1 MVAVSQML
9 FVAWLSPAQFGVWA
23 TATASMAVL
32 TGLVNFGEVNGYL
45 AGGARSLGEV
55 RRSIWRLNAILT
67 AGAFAVVG
75 GYWYSGRHDLAV
87 LVALIGLNL
96 PLLGECNLLYA
107 AYVRRTENGRLVRA
121 QAISAAARTALGLA
135 VAWLT
140 ESAIAFAAAMLL
152 YSVAMIILLS
162 PGTRQWPE
170 RAGDRLTAVGWR
182 VRGAWSAQALSQL
195 LPTQVDFLV
204 VSVVAGPSLLGVYF
218 FAYQVTVG
226 LSAMVAGPLVKS
238 VLSTLAAQDEQARP
252 ALAERLMST
261 VAALAGGVA
270 AVGVGVITVAG
281 GALPSQWEG
290 AAATI
295 GLLLASVPARFLS
308 VISDAAQM
316 AAGAWWRSSGLN
328 ALDAVGTAAVA
339 LTAVAGDITVLAIAV
354 VGWKVAFMCVR
365 VWRSPLGLPAWQRV
379 VVAAPTVLVALS
391 LVTAVLA
398 GPPYLWFLTISV
410 LVVSGGRLF
419 TLWRV
424 RRPVAVPAGAVA
436 AESSWS

>member
-1 MVAVSQML
+1 
-9 FVAWLSPAQFGVWA
+9 
-23 TATASMAVL
+23 
-32 TGLVNFGEVNGYL
+32 
-45 AGGARSLGEV
+45 
-55 RRSIWRLNAILT
+55 
-67 AGAFAVVG
+67 
-75 GYWYSGRHDLAV
+75 
-87 LVALIGLNL
+87 
-96 PLLGECNLLYA
+96 
-107 AYVRRTENGRLVRA
+107 
-121 QAISAAARTALGLA
+121 
-135 VAWLT
+135 
-140 ESAIAFAAAMLL
+140 
-152 YSVAMIILLS
+152 
-162 PGTRQWPE
+162 
-170 RAGDRLTAVGWR
+170 
-182 VRGAWSAQALSQL
+182 
-195 LPTQVDFLV
+195 

-238 VLSTLAAQDEQARP
+238 VLSTLAAHDEQARP

-270 AVGVGVITVAG
+270 AVGVGVVTVVG

-391 LVTAVLA
+391 LATAVLA
-398 GPPYLWFLTISV
+398 GPPYLWFLTIGV
-410 LVVSGGRLF
+410 LVISGGRLF